1 MSQMSKRIKYC
12 LLNYPFLLLFLFCFF
27 ALLIPARNTRGFP
40 GCEKKLN
47 LSSRKENIAQKDS
60 NRAVSIKIVKTT
72 FKPEMADLQAPDG
85 WIFLI
90 LETEWEN
97 IHPKQK
103 VEKKKLEGKTDR
115 TMGVSAFAGGKK
127 NKKTEY
133 VMADV
138 AYMVEEMFNHAYL
151 VADGLAY
158 PLNRVTE
165 EIPEGVKLAEPFT
178 IAKKGERRRAAL
190 VYLIPAK
197 AKNLGFQFFDYE
209 YGNILLA
216 VKGNLAKAR
225 GSDQPPGKILDT
237 IKNDSVQI
245 AAHSLHFQNS
255 YNEEQA
261 PEGWRFAVVKLSGKS
276 FSGKDIKNIVQIDP
290 REYTWV
296 ITEDGYLS
304 YCVDGSTTDE
314 GLIRFTP
321 EVYEYQELAF
331 LIPLSAKVVR
341 LGVRLK
347 NDVFHFELA
356 KVKPQTR
363 PKPLASHRDGE
374 TMEVMIYGV
383 RQENGQVI
391 LDLGV
396 QSLVE
401 SGLEIQMDA
410 QFVLNAGG
418 EKFYVDEEATLALA
432 HRPPEP
438 FIIPPKMFVRFELAF
453 DTDKR
458 PTSLYFRG
466 YESEATLKPLK

>member
-1 MSQMSKRIKYC
+1 MSKIMKHC
-12 LLNYPFLLLFLFCFF
+12 LLIYPALFVFIFSFFLLGLR
-27 ALLIPARNTRGFP
+27 ARSLKGDS
-40 GCEKKLN
+40 GYEKKANPSFL
-47 LSSRKENIAQKDS
+47 RGDVTQKDS
-60 NRAVSIKIVKTT
+60 NKAVSIKIVKTI
-72 FKPEMADLQAPDG
+72 FKSEMADLQAPEG
-85 WIFLI
+85 WVFLI

-127 NKKTEY
+127 KKKTEY

-138 AYMVEEMFNHAYL
+138 AYRVEEIFNHAYL
-151 VADGLAY
+151 VADGLAF
-158 PLNRVTE
+158 PLHRITE
-165 EIPEGVKLAEPFT
+165 EIPEGIKLSEPFT
-178 IAKKGERRRAAL
+178 IAKKGEVRRANL
-190 VYLIPAK
+190 VYLIPAQ
-197 AKNLGFQFFDYE
+197 AANLGFQFFDYG

-237 IKNDSVQI
+237 IENDSVQI

-261 PEGWRFAVVKLSGKS
+261 PKGWRFAVVKLSGKS

-290 REYTWV
+290 KEYIWLT
-296 ITEDGYLS
+296 TKDGYLY
-304 YCVDGSTTDE
+304 YCAVGSTTDE

-321 EVYEYQELAF
+321 EIYQYQELAF
-331 LIPLSAKVVR
+331 LVPREAKVSQLGIR
-341 LGVRLK
+341 LR
-347 NDVFHFELA
+347 NDVFHLNLA

-383 RQENGQVI
+383 RQESGHVI
-391 LDLGV
+391 LDLGI

-410 QFVLNAGG
+410 QFILNAGG

-458 PTSLYFRG
+458 PTSLYFQG
-466 YESEATLKPLK
+466 YESEVTLKLLK